1 MRETGQSKAYHIEVE
16 QSDAFR
22 MKANSPDRNS
32 SLFVGSVAK
41 AFRILEAFDMGQ
53 RALPL
58 VQIAALSELDASAAQ
73 RAVYTLMALGYLRKD
88 PSTRHYSLTPKILN
102 LGTSYLRAEGL
113 AGRATPYI
121 RKANEEAGETV
132 SLLELE
138 GTDVI
143 HVIRYGAPGSIN
155 MRILMGSRSPAYTQ
169 AGGRAILAF
178 MAPEAA
184 AAHIDEIRYEPLT
197 KFTLTSRGE
206 LETQLARIKADGY
219 AIVEQ
224 EHSIDDVS
232 LAAPILAP
240 NGHAIASVSFQ
251 IPPSRW
257 AEPRHQQ
264 KLIRIVLDTANAIS
278 AQT

>member
-1 MRETGQSKAYHIEVE
+1 
-16 QSDAFR
+16 
-22 MKANSPDRNS
+22 MKVTSPDRNS

-41 AFRILEAFDMGQ
+41 AFRILAAFDMGQ

-58 VQIAALSELDASAAQ
+58 VQIAALSDLDVSAAQ
-73 RAVYTLMALGYLRKD
+73 RAVYTLVALGYLRKD
-88 PSTRHYSLTPKILN
+88 ASTRLYSLTPKILN

-121 RKANEEAGETV
+121 RKANEEAVETI

-155 MRILMGSRSPAYTQ
+155 VRILMGSRSPAYTQ

-178 MAPEAA
+178 MPADAA
-184 AAHIDEIRYEPLT
+184 AACIDEIRYEPLT
-197 KFTLTSRGE
+197 KFTVKSRE
-206 LETQLARIKADGY
+206 DLEAHLAQIKADGY

-224 EHSIDDVS
+224 EHSIDEVS
-232 LAAPILAP
+232 LAAPIFAP
-240 NGHAIASVSFQ
+240 NGTAIASVSFQ
-251 IPPSRW
+251 VPVSRW

-264 KLIRIVLDTANAIS
+264 RLIRIVLDTANAIS